1 MALGLCMKL
10 AEGIRKHGF
19 RKWYERQLLQSHAH
33 LALTFLCL
41 IGVFLG
47 FEAMTN
53 FRSWSDQLV
62 DVGAILLCVATG
74 LWALR
79 RYLFLLSY
87 AEATAN
93 QADCGQC
100 KAYGRLELMQADA
113 SGEEVQVRCRGCG
126 HRWHIGL

>member
-1 MALGLCMKL
+1 MNL

-41 IGVFLG
+41 VGVFAA
-47 FEAMTN
+47 FEALTR
-53 FRSWSDQLV
+53 FRSWSDQATDLAAV
-62 DVGAILLCVATG
+62 LLCAATG

-87 AEATAN
+87 AEATAH
-93 QADCGQC
+93 QADCPHC
-100 KAYGRLELMQADA
+100 KAYGRLELLHSDA
-113 SGEEVQVRCRGCG
+113 SGDRVQVRCRACS
-126 HRWHIGL
+126 HVWTIGL